1 MNDLELLQAVVE
13 LESPSDDKSAC
24 DALAQYLRDRLTD
37 AGADVQLHPNETRGD
52 HVEARFGTGGERP
65 ALILCHYDTVWPV
78 GTLAKRPFRVENGRA
93 YGPGVFDMKTSLVM
107 VEQIV
112 RRAQQQR
119 LPRPVTI
126 LLSSDEEV
134 GSRASRTLIEQRAK
148 ESAYVLVLEPPIAPG
163 MIKLR
168 RKGTGSFRL
177 EIRGRAAHAGLEPE
191 KGISALVELSHQ
203 ILRLSALTDLAQGT
217 TVTVGLARGGSAA
230 NVVPASAEATID
242 VRVWTQAEAER
253 VAAAVLGTQPALP
266 GAEVRA
272 SGGLN
277 RPPMELSGEQEKLF
291 ERTRAIAAPL
301 GIDLRHGAVGG
312 GSDGNFT
319 TALGVPTLDGLGC
332 PGDGAHAEHEHVIV
346 ASIERQI
353 EFLMALLGGL

>member
-1 MNDLELLQAVVE
+1 
-13 LESPSDDKSAC
+13 
-24 DALAQYLRDRLTD
+24 
-37 AGADVQLHPNETRGD
+37 
-52 HVEARFGTGGERP
+52 
-65 ALILCHYDTVWPV
+65 
-78 GTLAKRPFRVENGRA
+78 
-93 YGPGVFDMKTSLVM
+93 MKTSLVM

-112 RRAQQQR
+112 RRARQQR
-119 LPRPVTI
+119 VPRPVTI

-134 GSRASRTLIEQRAK
+134 GSRTSRVLIEQRARGA
-148 ESAYVLVLEPPIAPG
+148 AYVLVLEPPIAAG

-177 EIRGRAAHAGLEPE
+177 DVRGRAAHAGLEPE
-191 KGISALVELSHQ
+191 KGISALVELAHQ

-242 VRVWTQAEAER
+242 VRVWTQAEGKR
-253 VAAAVLGTQPALP
+253 VAEAILGTQPVLP

-277 RPPMELSGEQEKLF
+277 RPPMELSAEQEKLF
-291 ERTRAIAAPL
+291 ERARVIAAPL
-301 GIDLRHGAVGG
+301 GIDLKHGGVGG

-332 PGDGAHAEHEHVIV
+332 PGDGAHAEHEHVLV
-346 ASIERQI
+346 ESIGQQV
-353 EFLMALLGGL
+353 EFLMALLAGL